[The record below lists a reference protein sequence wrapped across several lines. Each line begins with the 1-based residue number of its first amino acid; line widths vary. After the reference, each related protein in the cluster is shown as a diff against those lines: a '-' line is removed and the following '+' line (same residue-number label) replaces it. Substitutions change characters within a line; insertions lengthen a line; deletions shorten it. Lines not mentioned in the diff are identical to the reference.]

1 MKFFITS
8 VLLFFFTF
16 VNCQTQTFNKLS
28 IDGNIGFVKP
38 LLPLSKDFY
47 TPFLA
52 PLNTGL
58 GVRYML
64 NDRFGFKG
72 EFSFNDFNFK
82 NDQVSFADTNLY
94 HKSFYFRTSLVGV
107 TNLGN
112 ILNFRDKTD
121 KFGLLLHT
129 GGGFSILHSKKTL
142 KGIQWK
148 NDFSDIMI
156 NLVIGLSPQYK
167 INKNMALNLDLT
179 AISHLFQTFTFDMN
193 SSAKRQGFDG
203 VILNISAGLSYYIGN
218 SPEHYD
224 WGKKW

>member
-1 MKFFITS
+1 MK
-8 VLLFFFTF
+8 LFFTLLLAFSFSF
-16 VNCQTQTFNKLS
+16 VKSQTQQFNKIS
-28 IDGNIGFVKP
+28 IDGNIGFIKP
-38 LLPLSKDFY
+38 LSTLSKDFY
-47 TPFLA
+47 TSFLS

-64 NDRFGFKG
+64 NERVGAKG
-72 EFSFNDFNFK
+72 EFSFNDFSFK
-82 NDQVSFADTNLY
+82 NDQVNFSDTNLY
-94 HKSFYFRTSLVGV
+94 HDSFYFRTSLIGV

-112 ILNFRDKTD
+112 ILNFKAKTD

-167 INKNMALNLDLT
+167 INKHMAVNLDLT

-203 VILNISAGLSYYIGN
+203 VILNVSAGLSYYLGN
-218 SPEHYD
+218 QQEHFD